1 MGTEYC
7 RCRALRIRT
16 AKLGLSFYFLFPSP
30 NIQIRKLPLP
40 PHTMKLFQLEWQQ
53 NYAASSSG
61 NSSNYFQLPA
71 LLMHMH
77 RGCAGR
83 GEAWQAD
90 AACHN
95 EVIDFCALSAPP
107 SPVAVAVSVSL
118 CTVSALSA
126 SRSIVIICH
135 AAAAAGAV
143 ISAAAVAMW
152 LLASGCLP
160 RPAHIDDNLR
170 RLKPTWQS

>member
-83 GEAWQAD
+83 GAE

-107 SPVAVAVSVSL
+107 SPVSVSL